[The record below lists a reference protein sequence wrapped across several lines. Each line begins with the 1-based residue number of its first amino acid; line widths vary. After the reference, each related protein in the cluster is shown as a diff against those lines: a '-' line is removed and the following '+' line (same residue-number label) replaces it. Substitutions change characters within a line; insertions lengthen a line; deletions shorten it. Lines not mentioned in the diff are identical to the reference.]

1 VGIVGL
7 TPLRD
12 RRAQDQRTRP
22 VLLRDGG
29 RPDGQLEITPTPG
42 LEVCGFCHGE
52 RRRKARKKVT
62 IVLAIGHALRAHE
75 ALSRPDT
82 LSGYLEVVHRFFED
96 DVFVS
101 HARSMRVDW
110 QPPRG

>member
-7 TPLRD
+7 TPLRH

-52 RRRKARKKVT
+52 RRRETRKKVT

-75 ALSRPDT
+75 ALGCPDA
-82 LSGYLEVVHRFFED
+82 LSGYLEVIHRFFED
-96 DVFVS
+96 GVFVGHDKS
-101 HARSMRVDW
+101 IRVDW